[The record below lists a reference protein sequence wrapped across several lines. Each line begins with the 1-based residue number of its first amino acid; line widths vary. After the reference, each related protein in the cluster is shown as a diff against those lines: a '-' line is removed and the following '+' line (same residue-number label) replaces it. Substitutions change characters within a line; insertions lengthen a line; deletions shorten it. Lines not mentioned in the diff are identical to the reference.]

1 MNSDICQNRR
11 QFIQRTLATTG
22 ALGLG
27 THLRSAQVSRQPPI
41 DSKEFANLRSKVKGR
56 LILPTDTG
64 YDEARRV
71 FFWNPDTER
80 RPALIARCA
89 HEDDV
94 LHAVGFAHRH
104 GLEVAVRAAATVHWA
119 GAPRTVSLLT
129 RLC

>member
-1 MNSDICQNRR
+1 MKFDIGESRR

-27 THLRSAQVSRQPPI
+27 RHLGSAQVAKQQPI
-41 DSKEFANLRSKVKGR
+41 DAKVLAKLRSKVKGH
-56 LILPTDTG
+56 LVLPTDAG

-89 HEDDV
+89 HDDDV
-94 LHAVGFAHRH
+94 LYAVGFALTHA
-104 GLEVAVRAAATVHWA
+104 LEVAVKGGGHSPMA
-119 GAPRTVSLLT
+119 GVPRMGSLST
-129 RLC
+129 RLR